1 MGFSLFRGL
10 FGSSVRRRS
19 AFKSRR
25 CGTKQKGGEWAV
37 LGYLDSPHPP
47 KESERPERRRKV
59 PPYRSVRPT
68 DQGPGTRERRGLAQQ
83 WAPPWPAK
91 HPNCAPMPPKRLPER
106 LPRCESRVLIRVRV
120 PWGGGGGG
128 VQQHRPRNKEGPV
141 ECCGIEGSSMGPSAM
156 RSLDYA
162 QKGHRTARGTQVA
175 IKHQR
180 GTWCQV
186 LASVPL
192 VSTHTPH
199 GLHTPG
205 PPAPCTLHP
214 APGPGV
220 WT

>member
-1 MGFSLFRGL
+1 MPVDVGFGLFRGL

-25 CGTKQKGGEWAV
+25 FGTKQKGGEWAV

-128 VQQHRPRNKEGPV
+128 FSSIGHATKRDPWSAVALRGPAWGPV
-141 ECCGIEGSSMGPSAM
+141 QCA
-156 RSLDYA
+156 A
-162 QKGHRTARGTQVA
+162 
-175 IKHQR
+175 
-180 GTWCQV
+180 
-186 LASVPL
+186 
-192 VSTHTPH
+192 
-199 GLHTPG
+199 
-205 PPAPCTLHP
+205 
-214 APGPGV
+214 
-220 WT
+220 